1 MEFTF
6 TEEQIAA
13 VAGRV
18 LEEKENKIL
27 AFYGPMGAGKTT
39 FIKAMIRRLGAQD
52 AGSSPTFGLVNEYH
66 DARGRLL
73 AYHFDFYRIE
83 DETEALDLGFED
95 YLDQDAWIFVE
106 WPERIPN
113 LLPETAR
120 HIELEV
126 VDPTTRTLRIS

>member
-27 AFYGPMGAGKTT
+27 AFYGPMGTGKTT

-95 YLDQDAWIFVE
+95 YLDQGAWIFVE

-120 HIELEV
+120 RIELEV
-126 VDPTTRTLRIS
+126 VGPTTRTLRIS